1 MNLLKVFRYVMI
13 VMLDWNL
20 PHEGLRS
27 LVCGTYNDAEELGT
41 HFVRFQGRESL
52 SAICDGAA
60 TSVCCLT
67 ITTSVFL
74 VFFYKFGCPGL
85 WAVWTFYFY
94 MCPLYPM
101 WWGYHLPLQVLES
114 ISIASCT
121 ARVLW
126 WVSCWNK
133 VIRHM
138 DGAFC
143 FQILFLISFYPLVWV
158 VSTIDCKHHNQL
170 NAVNFCVV
178 WTVPEKHVGWRP
190 LVMSAFP
197 LCISKFQEFV
207 YNVSSRTTMQLS
219 SEGVGQNLGGVW
231 PVVTHLTV
239 VGMSQQSCS
248 RCGISFVNLIMTWF

>member
-1 MNLLKVFRYVMI
+1 MI
-13 VMLDWNL
+13 
-20 PHEGLRS
+20 
-27 LVCGTYNDAEELGT
+27 
-41 HFVRFQGRESL
+41 
-52 SAICDGAA
+52 
-60 TSVCCLT
+60 
-67 ITTSVFL
+67 
-74 VFFYKFGCPGL
+74 
-85 WAVWTFYFY
+85 
-94 MCPLYPM
+94 
-101 WWGYHLPLQVLES
+101 YHLPLQVLES

-158 VSTIDCKHHNQL
+158 VSTIDCKHHIQL

-207 YNVSSRTTMQLS
+207 YNVSLRTTMQLS
-219 SEGVGQNLGGVW
+219 SAGVGQNLRGVW